1 MHYLVTPRSAGS
13 IFCVSDLPGEE
24 DQDLRPAQKGLGI
37 AALVLAPENGAGDL
51 ALNLKTG
58 VKERRTESA
67 DRKVFPA

>member
-1 MHYLVTPRSAGS
+1 MTPCSAGS

-24 DQDLRPAQKGLGI
+24 GQDLRPAQEGLGI
-37 AALVLAPENGAGDL
+37 DALLHAPENAAGDL
-51 ALNLKTG
+51 ALILRTG